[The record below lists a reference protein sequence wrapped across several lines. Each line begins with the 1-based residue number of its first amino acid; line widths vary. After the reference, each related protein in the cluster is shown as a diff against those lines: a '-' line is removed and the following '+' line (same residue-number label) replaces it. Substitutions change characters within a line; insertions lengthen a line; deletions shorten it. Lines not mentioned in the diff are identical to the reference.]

1 MPSSVVNN
9 KKLTIL
15 IRTGFF
21 HIFGSSVINKII
33 AFMSSIVL
41 VRILTKQEYGV
52 FTYAWNIYSIVLLF
66 NGMGTD
72 SGVLQLASE
81 KNEDTNFADRT
92 SNYGTRFGIRFNVI
106 LMIVLLSIGLFVP
119 LKIEGAG
126 RLLCFLCLMPIPQ
139 LLYQMT
145 TIYMRSQKQ
154 NREFARLTVFNTAL
168 LFISSATMAWGFREI
183 GLIMGYYI
191 AYFTSYI
198 VGYVVYH
205 ISILNHSQHFGK
217 KDRYDLLKISFI
229 SMLNNGLS
237 QAMYLL
243 DIFMLGI
250 ANPQE
255 IMLASYKVAT
265 MIPTALTFIPTALI
279 TYLYPYF
286 AEHRNNGTWCLQAYK
301 KVLLGL
307 SGTNF
312 IIAIVLFLE
321 APLIIQLFFGAQY
334 LDAVPVFRILSLN
347 YFISGTFRIISGNL
361 LVTQRKLTFNFFVAV
376 VSSIANVIADYL
388 FIQWWGSLGAAMA
401 TVLVVVISSILST
414 GYLVHI
420 FYRNRIVK

>member
-1 MPSSVVNN
+1 M
-9 KKLTIL
+9 IL

-81 KNEDTNFADRT
+81 KNEDTNFANRT

-145 TIYMRSQKQ
+145 TIYMRSQKL

-286 AEHRNNGTWCLQAYK
+286 AEHRNNGSWCLQAYK

>member
-1 MPSSVVNN
+1 MSRI
-9 KKLTIL
+9 KLVML
-15 IRTGFF
+15 MKTGFF
-21 HIFGSSVINKII
+21 HVFGSSVINKII

-52 FTYAWNIYSIVLLF
+52 FTYSWNIYSIVLLL
-66 NGMGTD
+66 NGMGID
-72 SGVLQLASE
+72 SGVLQLSSE
-81 KNEDTNFADRT
+81 KSGDTIFADRT
-92 SNYGTRFGIRFNVI
+92 SNYGTRFGLRFNII
-106 LMIVLLSIGLFVP
+106 LMILLLGIGLFAP
-119 LKIEGAG
+119 LKIKGAG
-126 RLLCFLCLMPIPQ
+126 RLLCFLCLMPAAQ

-145 TIYMRSQKQ
+145 TVYLRSQKQ
-154 NREFARLTVFNTAL
+154 NQEFARITVLNTVL
-168 LFISSATMAWGFREI
+168 IFISSAIMALILREI
-183 GLIMGYYI
+183 GLIIGYYI
-191 AYFTSYI
+191 AYLTSYAI
-198 VGYVVYH
+198 GIIGYHVN
-205 ISILNHSQHFGK
+205 ILNHTEQLGK

-229 SMLNNGLS
+229 SMLNTGLS

-243 DIFMLGI
+243 DIFIIGVV
-250 ANPQE
+250 NPKE
-255 IMLASYKVAT
+255 TILASYKVST
-265 MIPTALTFIPTALI
+265 MIPSALTFIPIALV

-286 AEHRNNGTWCLQAYK
+286 AEHRKDGSWCLQAYK

-361 LVTQRKLTFNFFVAV
+361 LVTQRKLTFNLFVAV

-388 FIQWWGSLGAAMA
+388 FIRWWGSLGAAMA

-420 FYRNRIVK
+420 FYRNRKVK

>member
-1 MPSSVVNN
+1 MSRI
-9 KKLTIL
+9 KLVML
-15 IRTGFF
+15 MKTGFF
-21 HIFGSSVINKII
+21 HVFGSSVINKII

-52 FTYAWNIYSIVLLF
+52 FTYSWNIYSIVLLL
-66 NGMGTD
+66 NGMGID
-72 SGVLQLASE
+72 SGVLQLSSE
-81 KNEDTNFADRT
+81 KSGDTIFADRT
-92 SNYGTRFGIRFNVI
+92 SNCGTRFGLRFNII
-106 LMIVLLSIGLFVP
+106 LMILLLGIGLFAP
-119 LKIEGAG
+119 LKIKGAG
-126 RLLCFLCLMPIPQ
+126 RLLCFLCLMPAAQ

-145 TIYMRSQKQ
+145 TVYLRSQKQ
-154 NREFARLTVFNTAL
+154 NREFARITVLNTVL
-168 LFISSATMAWGFREI
+168 IFISSAIMALIFREI
-183 GLIMGYYI
+183 GLIIGYYI
-191 AYFTSYI
+191 AYLTSYAI
-198 VGYVVYH
+198 GIIGYHVN
-205 ISILNHSQHFGK
+205 ILNHTEQLGK

-229 SMLNNGLS
+229 SMLNTGLS

-243 DIFMLGI
+243 DIFIIGVV
-250 ANPQE
+250 NPKE
-255 IMLASYKVAT
+255 TILASYKVST
-265 MIPTALTFIPTALI
+265 MIPSALTFIPIALV

-286 AEHRNNGTWCLQAYK
+286 AEHRKDGSWCLQAYK

-312 IIAIVLFLE
+312 IIATVLFLE

-361 LVTQRKLTFNFFVAV
+361 LVTQRKLTFNLFVAV

-420 FYRNRIVK
+420 FYRNRKVK

>member
-376 VSSIANVIADYL
+376 VSSIANVIADL